1 MSSKIDTLEPNG
13 EPLAVL
19 LASIVARLSS
29 PDFIQPHA
37 VPSDSDGGDIAR
49 HAARAIAGVP
59 LGIART
65 GNRIDLPATLR
76 LFAAAGIGAVVWLLH
91 KARRE
96 IAGTVPVLRNIGGSA
111 LYRLRESR
119 ALALRG
125 RLSAFVRNSR
135 SKVAAGVALAV
146 LGLGLLVVLVS
157 GRTDRSVAP
166 SDEDAPSAQ
175 GFGTVELAEER
186 PLRDDPHEFTR
197 PNLRYCTFQQV
208 RLEALGPITE
218 GADLVVFNALVDD
231 WNVRCTKY
239 RYRAEDKDAVDAEAG
254 RRRALLEV
262 EGRALMNVWRRKV
275 VTTVQQRPTAV
286 SLDAGDPAATAVAPP
301 EQTNDVYDGLPLLI
315 TQGRATDESD
325 RAFLLRSPSLALL
338 RGDVAM
344 RVQRRLNDLGYT
356 ITPVDGTWGSGS
368 RAALRRFKKA
378 NGLLGN
384 DVFDA
389 ETVTRL
395 FSTSAVK
402 AAADQRSDD
411 TTPVETVYPPP
422 PAADMNPLNRVDGRR
437 IQQRLAD
444 LRYYSGVGE
453 GVWDAA
459 SRAALRR
466 FKAAN
471 GLGNSEEWDA
481 ATEAVLFD
489 EQAVRADAAPSEAR
503 KPVTAPVAVPLPPKR
518 PAPPTK
524 TAEPAVAVTPRDA
537 LRPPGLIPTPPRVPG
552 ATRASS

>member
-1 MSSKIDTLEPNG
+1 VSSKIDTLEPNG

-37 VPSDSDGGDIAR
+37 IPSDSDGGDIAR
-49 HAARAIAGVP
+49 HAVRAIAGVP
-59 LGIART
+59 LGIAQA
-65 GNRIDLPATLR
+65 GNRINLPATLR
-76 LFAAAGIGAVVWLLH
+76 LFAAAAIGAVVRLLH
-91 KARRE
+91 NARRE
-96 IAGTVPVLRNIGGSA
+96 INATVPVLRNIGGSV
-111 LYRLRESR
+111 LHRLRESR
-119 ALALRG
+119 ARALRQ
-125 RLSAFVRNSR
+125 RLSALIGNSR
-135 SKVAAGVALAV
+135 SKVGAGVALA
-146 LGLGLLVVLVS
+146 GLGLALGVVLLS
-157 GRTDRSVAP
+157 GRTDRSAAP
-166 SDEDAPSAQ
+166 SDEGAPSAQ
-175 GFGTVELAEER
+175 GFGAIELAEER

-197 PNLRYCTFQQV
+197 ANLRYCTFQQI

-218 GADLVVFNALVDD
+218 GADLVVFSALADD

-239 RYRAEDKDAVDAEAG
+239 RFRAEDKDAVDAEAG

-286 SLDAGDPAATAVAPP
+286 SLDAGDPAATAAAAP
-301 EQTNDVYDGLPLLI
+301 EQTNDVYEGLPLLI
-315 TQGRATDESD
+315 TQGRTSIDESD

-344 RVQRRLNDLGYT
+344 RVQRRLNDLGYI

-384 DVFDA
+384 DAFDA

-395 FSTSAVK
+395 FSTAAVK
-402 AAADQRSDD
+402 ATADQRNDD

-422 PAADMNPLNRVDGRR
+422 AAADMNPLNRADGRR
-437 IQQRLAD
+437 VQQRLAD
-444 LRYYSGVGE
+444 LGYYSGVGDP
-453 GVWDAA
+453 GWDAA
-459 SRAALRR
+459 SRAALGR
-466 FKAAN
+466 FKAAS
-471 GLGNSEEWDA
+471 GLGDSEEWDA

-489 EQAVRADAAPSEAR
+489 EQAARAGAAPSEAR
-503 KPVTAPVAVPLPPKR
+503 KPVTAHVAVPLPPKR
-518 PAPPTK
+518 PVPPTK
-524 TAEPAVAVTPRDA
+524 TAEPAAPHDA
-537 LRPPGLIPTPPRVPG
+537 LRPPGRIPTPPRVPG
-552 ATRASS
+552 ATRASP